1 MDAKTL
7 QYYLS
12 KAKKAKEEVKS
23 FYNEVLEF
31 TELSYKIE
39 DSANKNTKPNEI
51 DTIIPMSLSNLVSF
65 LMSSMVS
72 RSTKWATI
80 SMNEKL
86 YKLVNPE
93 EEYEL
98 NQSIVELNRNLENI
112 SDITYTYLNQSNYYS
127 EIAKALRECVNIGT
141 GAYRVSERDKSL
153 TPFVFQYIPQD
164 DLFYWEDSLGRPV
177 YIFKYIRDINGT
189 GLKTMFGDKIKIPS
203 VITDMDE
210 DKVTVIE
217 TITPVENEDS
227 KFDYVVYDESFAN
240 KIYEIQLEYCPI
252 VIFRWNKEG
261 NNPNGLGLSLQG
273 LKTFKALKEAVE
285 KRAESADKLL
295 RPPLEVK
302 GDRALAQSLSLKAN
316 AVNYTGTATSM
327 GAIPSQ
333 TQDVLIRPI
342 ATVGNLLPLDQDIIN
357 YKAEI
362 KELYQSNPVG
372 QIDDYKRRS
381 ALESQI
387 RLNALRQKYALS
399 FEILERELLMPT
411 FLTPLRILIK
421 KKKIEFNPDDLD
433 LTLIVYKNSL
443 ALNQEMQNVDMV
455 MQYMQFSSQA
465 LQLAQSTGLKPD
477 KVLRYFQNN
486 LGVPMELAMSDDEI
500 GAMIE
505 QQQQAQ
511 ANMAQTAEQM
521 TQNRLREQEL
531 ELNRA
536 KFEQNEGQA
545 GMV

>member
-39 DSANKNTKPNEI
+39 DSASKNTKPNEI

-93 EEYEL
+93 EEYQL
-98 NQSIVELNRNLENI
+98 NQAIVDLNRNLENI

-189 GLKTMFGDKIKIPS
+189 GLKTMFGDAVKMPS
-203 VITDMDE
+203 GITDMDE

-240 KIYEIQLEYCPI
+240 KIYEVQLEYCPI

-327 GAIPSQ
+327 GSIPSQ

-381 ALESQI
+381 A
-387 RLNALRQKYALS
+387 R
-399 FEILERELLMPT
+399 F
-411 FLTPLRILIK
+411 
-421 KKKIEFNPDDLD
+421 
-433 LTLIVYKNSL
+433 L
-443 ALNQEMQNVDMV
+443 ALNHVNCWKLLV
-455 MQYMQFSSQA
+455 
-465 LQLAQSTGLKPD
+465 
-477 KVLRYFQNN
+477 
-486 LGVPMELAMSDDEI
+486 I
-500 GAMIE
+500 
-505 QQQQAQ
+505 
-511 ANMAQTAEQM
+511 
-521 TQNRLREQEL
+521 
-531 ELNRA
+531 
-536 KFEQNEGQA
+536 
-545 GMV
+545 

>member
-39 DSANKNTKPNEI
+39 DSASKNTKPNEI

-93 EEYEL
+93 EEYQL
-98 NQSIVELNRNLENI
+98 NQAIVDLNRNLENI

-189 GLKTMFGDKIKIPS
+189 GLKTMFGDAVKMPS
-203 VITDMDE
+203 GITDMDE

-240 KIYEIQLEYCPI
+240 KIYEVQLEYCPI

-477 KVLRYFQNN
+477 KVLRYFQSN
-486 LGVPMELAMSDDEI
+486 LGVPMELAMSDEEI

-505 QQQQAQ
+505 QQQEAQ

>member
-39 DSANKNTKPNEI
+39 DSASKNTKPNEI

-65 LMSSMVS
+65 LMSSMIS

-93 EEYEL
+93 EEYQL
-98 NQSIVELNRNLENI
+98 NQAIVDLNRNLENI

-189 GLKTMFGDKIKIPS
+189 GLKTMFGDAVKMPS
-203 VITDMDE
+203 GITDMDE

-240 KIYEIQLEYCPI
+240 KIYEVQLEYCPI

-477 KVLRYFQNN
+477 KVLRYFQSN
-486 LGVPMELAMSDDEI
+486 LGVPMELAMSDEEI

-505 QQQQAQ
+505 QQQEAQ